1 MNRTGSIELSFGMIF
16 SIIIMVAIIGVA
28 VYAISAFLDIG
39 QTSQFGLFHQQFQE
53 TIDEVWAS
61 SITDKVSSFSL
72 PSSIEL
78 VCFGSLSGNIFNPE
92 YEDEFKELKRYSSNF
107 EQQNTNRFLYPSDK
121 GGEFTYKKIGKIDL
135 SAMNGFDCFEVKS
148 GVLKIR
154 LVKEEFDAL
163 VKIKHED
170 FLN

>member
-1 MNRTGSIELSFGMIF
+1 MNKKGSIELSFGMIF

-28 VYAISAFLDIG
+28 IYVISVFLDIG
-39 QTSQFGLFHQQFQE
+39 ETSQFGLFHQQFQE

-61 SITDKVSSFSL
+61 SITNKVSTFPL
-72 PSSIEL
+72 PNSIEL
-78 VCFGSLSGNIFNPE
+78 VCFGSLSGSSYNPR
-92 YEDEFKELKRYSSNF
+92 YEDEFRELKRYSSNF

-121 GGEFTYKKIGKIDL
+121 GGEFTYKKIEKINL

-154 LVKEEFDAL
+154 LVKDEFDAL
-163 VKIKHED
+163 VKIVRE
-170 FLN
+170 

>member
-1 MNRTGSIELSFGMIF
+1 MNKRGAIELSFGMIF
-16 SIIIMVAIIGVA
+16 SIIIMIAIIGVA

-39 QTSQFGLFHQQFQE
+39 TASQFGLFHQQFQE

-61 SITDKVSSFSL
+61 SITNKVSSFSI
-72 PSSIEL
+72 PKSIDL
-78 VCFGSLSGNIFNPE
+78 VCFGSLSGSSYNPR
-92 YEDEFKELKRYSSNF
+92 YEDEFNELKRYSSNF

-121 GGEFTYKKIGKIDL
+121 GGEFTYKKVGKIDL
-135 SAMNGFDCFEVKS
+135 STMNGFDCFEVKS

-163 VKIKHED
+163 VKITRE
-170 FLN
+170 